1 MKKII
6 AFLVSVVMF
15 SEFAFAQSGF
25 KALGSEDSPRRGMD
39 ITEPAPAAQLPRII
53 VAAGRKPV
61 ILRDLKVDIEVIGN
75 LAMTT
80 YEMVFYNPNRLVME
94 GEFVLPLAQ
103 NQNVSAIALDIN
115 GKMREGVAVEK
126 RKARETFETVVR
138 RGIDPA
144 LAEKTSANLFS
155 LRIYPFSPEGVRRV
169 RITVEEPLVS
179 KNNGYIY
186 NLPLNF
192 GREINFEINAQIPA
206 DSAASVPETETDL
219 AGFSFG
225 KINDSFKA
233 SFSGKNYFLNGRLS
247 FFLPKP
253 KREPVFTHTDGD
265 ETYFYTDINIRASSK
280 DKILPKKIAVVWD
293 SSLSSL
299 KRDLEREKRLLG
311 AYLKKLP
318 EAEVVFMTFNIEPGA
333 ARKFKIKNGV
343 WDALEK
349 AIGEIIYDGGTRFD
363 KLDFGSLNAD
373 EILLFTDGIS
383 TFGDTRIG
391 KSKAPVFVVSSSEEF
406 NRGGLAGAAVESG
419 GSFINLQS
427 LTDEEAALMLVKKN
441 LKFIS
446 YSSARGKISEVY
458 PRPGTDVAENFTF
471 AAILNGGEDEMVL
484 NFGYGKNDITET
496 KKIKIKSGGDNSAVA
511 RLWAV
516 QKIKDLETDSAQNES
531 EILKLGRQYCVV
543 TEFSSLLVLEDA
555 RDYAAYKITPPQELL
570 AQYNRILGDIKK
582 KEEDVRKSALED
594 AIRRAK
600 ELKEWWEK
608 DFDRSKP
615 PQKFEKLKQASFA
628 GAREVS
634 RADSV
639 RNIYQDVS
647 PDVAMETYI
656 AQESGFAEESVSAEI
671 SGASRRAP
679 AENKAKSSGA
689 GEPAQARM
697 EAGVRIKAW
706 DPQTP
711 YMKILKKSA
720 DGLLYQD
727 YLKLRAGYDDQ
738 PSFFFD
744 VTDEFIRRKMKDKAL
759 TVLSNIAEMKLDNPE
774 LLRTAANK
782 LMELGEYRYAA
793 DIFEKI
799 LKLRG
804 EHPQSYRDL
813 ALAFQANKEYGKA
826 LEMFYKVLTGSWN
839 RFDSVKQIVFV
850 EMNNLIA
857 LNPKL
862 DLSGIDKELIFAM
875 PVDIRV
881 VLGWSTDNTDIDIH
895 VTDPY
900 GEEAFYGNKLTR
912 IGARVSQDLTQ
923 GFGPE
928 EFMLKKAVE
937 GDYRIFTNNFADG
950 RQSVS
955 GPTLLYIDIY
965 TFYGTKKQTGR
976 RVFVRTEN
984 IKESNTAGTVSF
996 KK

>member
-6 AFLVSVVMF
+6 VFLVSVAVF
-15 SEFAFAQSGF
+15 SDFAFAQSGF
-25 KALGSEDSPRRGMD
+25 KALKREGSHRRGMD
-39 ITEPAPAAQLPRII
+39 ITEPAPAARLPRII

-94 GEFVLPLAQ
+94 GEFVFPLAQ

-115 GKMREGVAVEK
+115 GKMREGVSVEK

-155 LRIYPFSPEGVRRV
+155 LRIYPFSPQGVRKV
-169 RITVEEPLVS
+169 RITIEEPLIS

-206 DSAASVPETETDL
+206 DSADSAPETETDL
-219 AGFSFG
+219 PGFSFG

-233 SFSGKNYFLNGRLS
+233 SFSGKDYLLNGRLS

-253 KREPVFTHTDGD
+253 KREPVFTHKDGD
-265 ETYFYTDINIRASSK
+265 ETYFYADINVRASSK
-280 DKILPKKIAVVWD
+280 DKIPPKAIAVVWD
-293 SSLSSL
+293 CSLSAL

-311 AYLKKLP
+311 AYLTKLP
-318 EAEVVFMTFNIEPGA
+318 EAEVVFMTFNIKPGA
-333 ARKFKIKNGV
+333 AKKFKIKNGR

-349 AIGEIIYDGGTRFD
+349 EIGEIIYDGGTRFD
-363 KLDFGSLNAD
+363 KLDLDSLNAD
-373 EILLFTDGIS
+373 EILFFTDGIS
-383 TFGDTRIG
+383 TFGDTRIRNG
-391 KSKAPVFVVSSSEEF
+391 KAPVFVIGSSAEF
-406 NRGGLAGAAVESG
+406 NRGELAGAAVKSG

-427 LTDEEAALMLVKKN
+427 LTDKEAALMLAKKN

-446 YSSARGKISEVY
+446 YSSARGKINEVY
-458 PRPGTDVAENFTF
+458 PRPGTDVPENFTF
-471 AAILNGGEDEMVL
+471 AAILKGKEDEIVL

-496 KKIKIKSGGDNSAVA
+496 KKIKIKAGGDNPAVA

-531 EILKLGRQYCVV
+531 EILKLGKRYCVV

-570 AQYNRILGDIKK
+570 AQYNSILGDIKK
-582 KEEDVRKSALED
+582 KEENVRKSALED
-594 AIRRAK
+594 AIRQAK
-600 ELKEWWEK
+600 ELKEWWKK

-615 PQKFEKLKQASFA
+615 PQKFEKLKQASFS
-628 GAREVS
+628 GEREAS
-634 RADSV
+634 ESYSV
-639 RNIYQDVS
+639 RNNYQDVS
-647 PDVAMETYI
+647 LDVAPETNI
-656 AQESGFAEESVSAEI
+656 AREGEFVSAEI
-671 SGASRRAP
+671 SGASRRAA
-679 AENKAKSSGA
+679 AENKAKPAGA
-689 GEPAQARM
+689 GDPAEART
-697 EAGVRIKAW
+697 EAGVRVKAW
-706 DPQTP
+706 DPHTP
-711 YMKILKKSA
+711 YMKILKKSG
-720 DGLLYQD
+720 DGMLYQD
-727 YLKLRAGYDDQ
+727 YLKLRTGYDDQ

-744 VTDEFIRRKMKDKAL
+744 VTDEFVRRKMKDKAV

-793 DIFEKI
+793 DMFEKI

-839 RFDSVKQIVFV
+839 RFDSIKQIVFV

-881 VLGWSTDNTDIDIH
+881 VLGWSTDNTDMDIH

-928 EFMLKKAVE
+928 EFMIKKAVE
-937 GDYRIFTNNFADG
+937 GDYRISTNNFADS
-950 RQSVS
+950 RQSIS

-965 TFYGTKKQTGR
+965 TFYGTKKQTWR

-984 IKESNTAGTVSF
+984 IKESNTVGTVSF
-996 KK
+996 KR